1 MSDDAEIKSGI
12 NFELF
17 GHTLDIIGGIKATLD
32 DMRQNALAHQ
42 RAEQARWSLQP
53 RPYVISTNAAA
64 SSGFCILPIPRLPS
78 SVFSEVREIIVGPVQ
93 WPTSA
98 VANVV
103 AVVGINNVPTSSVN
117 IATSVVRDQYNVVPN
132 GAFYSRGQFPLG
144 ANDMLW
150 VALIGSGI
158 ISGEYYVA
166 TAILEISG

>member
-32 DMRQNALAHQ
+32 DMRQDALARQ
-42 RAEQARWSLQP
+42 RAEEARWSLQP

-78 SVFSEVREIIVGPVQ
+78 SVFSEVREIIVGPVV

-98 VANVV
+98 LANAV
-103 AVVGINNVPTSSVN
+103 AVVGVNNIPTSA
-117 IATSVVRDQYNVVPN
+117 ITIDATTVRDQYNVVPN
-132 GAFYSRGQFPLG
+132 GAFYSRGQFPL
-144 ANDMLW
+144 NSTDYLW

-158 ISGEYYVA
+158 TSGEYYSA
-166 TAILEISG
+166 TAVLEISG